1 MKKNVQHKCYEISWL
16 NMKHN
21 VSQTGGQIYMIAEK
35 NVFAFCMSVREIFRL
50 SVRAL
55 KLFIQPTNFNSARL
69 SMLPF
74 HTAEALRVNKA
85 RGESETVTLACL
97 IQALL
102 QWRPIFAFSQLL
114 SQHAIRQRLLCTLPL
129 LIYSAQQIEKNIYP
143 VHSFRS
149 VCTTYKPN
157 SYCFEHKYLHDWE
170 LPFFKYHIVA
180 LLWL

>member
-1 MKKNVQHKCYEISWL
+1 
-16 NMKHN
+16 
-21 VSQTGGQIYMIAEK
+21 MIAEK

-157 SYCFEHKYLHDWE
+157 SYCFEHKYLHD
-170 LPFFKYHIVA
+170 
-180 LLWL
+180 